1 VTLKI
6 VQKAGYECTPEK
18 LTNES
23 KRKPEQKFD
32 AAFGTTFRISKCFQ
46 RSKQKRHINV
56 SIELGRPKI
65 YKPFAHVQKVGTGTL
80 ATFNQSFCSASV

>member
-1 VTLKI
+1 MNEQWK
-6 VQKAGYECTPEK
+6 KSEC
-18 LTNES
+18 
-23 KRKPEQKFD
+23 KFD
-32 AAFGTTFRISKCFQ
+32 AAFVTIFKISKCFQ